1 MANKK
6 SGGSGG
12 QKAGDKQPAAHLA
25 ARALVEAARLHQDE
39 LLLAG
44 LHVASIDRLAVAAK
58 GLEAAAQ
65 APGEA
70 PNAAIVVLD
79 RDIRAVVGEFQSA
92 IRREFPSNASFQAFF
107 RAQEPLPDEPRALLA
122 LGRELVKVA
131 PDFAANLI
139 KHAVNAASVKQLAF
153 LCDQLEQELGG
164 ADPEGEAREAGGLI
178 REAARRAFE
187 GRPELAAFGESG
199 S

>member
-1 MANKK
+1 MAKK
-6 SGGSGG
+6 SGDKAAEPQGG
-12 QKAGDKQPAAHLA
+12 KQQAAHLA
-25 ARALVEAARLHQDE
+25 ARAVVEAARLHQDG

-58 GLEAAAQ
+58 GLEAAAKGAGQ
-65 APGEA
+65 E
-70 PNAAIVVLD
+70 PNAAVVVLD
-79 RDIRAVVGEFQSA
+79 RDIRAVIGEFQAA
-92 IRREFPSNASFQAFF
+92 IRREFPSNGSFQAFF
-107 RAQEPLPDEPRALLA
+107 RAQEPLPAEARGLLV

-139 KHAVNAASVKQLAF
+139 RHSINAASVKHLAF

-164 ADPEGEAREAGGLI
+164 ADPEGEAREATREIL
-178 REAARRAFE
+178 EAARRAFE
-187 GRPELAAFGESG
+187 GRPELAAFGDSG